1 VNVSKIEDDNY
12 LASIDSDDDEDEDGP
27 DYRGL
32 FVDFPGGETHI
43 N

>member
-1 VNVSKIEDDNY
+1 VDDDNY
-12 LASIDSDDDEDEDGP
+12 LASIDSDDEGDEDGP

-32 FVDFPGGETHI
+32 FVDFPGGNPHI